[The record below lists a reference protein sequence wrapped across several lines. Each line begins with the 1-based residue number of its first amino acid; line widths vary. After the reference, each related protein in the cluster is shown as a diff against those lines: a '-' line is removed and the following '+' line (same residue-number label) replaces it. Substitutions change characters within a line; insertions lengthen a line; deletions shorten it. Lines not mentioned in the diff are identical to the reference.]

1 MTIAPSEGVVTRVC
15 VMFIF
20 FHHLRIC
27 MGCGDSSIVKIYGE
41 IHLFMTRQKPC
52 LNIDSLYFEKPNGIT
67 KMPIRN
73 PFEIFEPYGHFSNS
87 ILLIPGLFLTG
98 VHKCKKG
105 VQKAVKKKVCPRRFG
120 DI

>member
-1 MTIAPSEGVVTRVC
+1 MMSDDCTKVLTRVC

-52 LNIDSLYFEKPNGIT
+52 LNIDSLYFEKPRGAVLYN
-67 KMPIRN
+67 KCLYKKRPLA
-73 PFEIFEPYGHFSNS
+73 PFCS
-87 ILLIPGLFLTG
+87 
-98 VHKCKKG
+98 
-105 VQKAVKKKVCPRRFG
+105 
-120 DI
+120 